1 MQRHQ
6 PDSNASEEPEFRTAT
21 AAVGNHAHVT
31 RGPCICK
38 RAPSPTDKT
47 PGFEAK
53 PKRVADHQRKS
64 VLFSIGII
72 SQRRSP
78 VRRLMD
84 NPRLPAVVTTY
95 LTSSPSLLA
104 EATLGIRTTK
114 PKRANQSKP
123 NQAKPHHAKPSQ
135 AKPHQTT
142 SNHTKPSQPRPSS
155 RRRLFLPAP
164 SNEVKNRAERKLEK
178 QEQRR
183 VQEDACKA
191 VAQNWESS
199 EWHLGQW
206 TQRLKWTKTGNL
218 SS

>member
-1 MQRHQ
+1 MPRFNSRGSPLQRNQ

-47 PGFEAK
+47 LGFEEK

-72 SQRRSP
+72 SQKRSP
-78 VRRLMD
+78 LRLLMD
-84 NPRLPAVVTTY
+84 NPRLPAVVTIH
-95 LTSSPSLLA
+95 LPHAVLPKSSRGSHIGNPHHQAETS
-104 EATLGIRTTK
+104 K
-114 PKRANQSKP
+114 PKQTKSSQTKSS
-123 NQAKPHHAKPSQ
+123 QTTPSQ
-135 AKPHQTT
+135 GKPHQTT
-142 SNHTKPSQPRPSS
+142 SNHIKPSQPPRPSLPAP
-155 RRRLFLPAP
+155 LFPPAP

-183 VQEDACKA
+183 VQEAP
-191 VAQNWESS
+191 
-199 EWHLGQW
+199 
-206 TQRLKWTKTGNL
+206 RLAASRLVG
-218 SS
+218 